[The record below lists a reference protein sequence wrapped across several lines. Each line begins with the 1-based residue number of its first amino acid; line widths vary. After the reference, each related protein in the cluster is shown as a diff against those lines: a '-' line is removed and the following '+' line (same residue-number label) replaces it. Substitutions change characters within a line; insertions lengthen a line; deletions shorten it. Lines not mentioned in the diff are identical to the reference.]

1 MLNSRTHHR
10 QRWGSSRAAYRHH
23 VTMIELETRLAAI
36 RRSKIAFW
44 AVGSTVGLSTGVIGS
59 AITSGFNAVAIGL
72 LTGIAVGL
80 VVAVVLFV
88 WPALRV
94 LWHWTAELATLT
106 TFLCSYLLLNRVMP
120 WWASLTL
127 LTAPFLLALAI
138 PPTRRVVMPWIW
150 CAISRHRLRVCFA
163 AFIASQQKGRT
174 PLILMARPI
183 PAGERVWIWLRPGL
197 ALADVEARLD
207 RLAAGC
213 WAAECRI
220 AGASRKYSALLRLDI
235 NRRDPLQGLIRSP
248 LPGSVPVTILKMQPL
263 PREERPSGLD
273 LPDTPEPAPAAS
285 NGRRAV
291 AATPAASDPVASD
304 LLSSR
309 DGDDLSDWI

>member
-1 MLNSRTHHR
+1 MLNSRTQHR
-10 QRWGSSRAAYRHH
+10 RGWGSSRAAYRHH

-44 AVGSTVGLSTGVIGS
+44 AVGSTVGLSTGVIAS
-59 AITSGFNAVAIGL
+59 AITSGFKAIAIGL
-72 LTGIAVGL
+72 ITGLAVGL
-80 VVAVVLFV
+80 VVAVLLFI
-88 WPALRV
+88 WPAIRV
-94 LWHWTAELATLT
+94 LWHWATELLTLATFLT
-106 TFLCSYLLLNRVMP
+106 GYLLLNRVMP
-120 WWASLTL
+120 WWAALTVL
-127 LTAPFLLALAI
+127 AAPVLLAFSI
-138 PPTRRVVMPWIW
+138 PRIRRHVMPWVW

-163 AFIASQQKGRT
+163 AFIATQQKGRT
-174 PLILMARPI
+174 PLILAARPI

-220 AGASRKYSALLRLDI
+220 APGSGKYSALLRLDI
-235 NRRDPLQGLIRSP
+235 NRRDPLQGVIRSP
-248 LPGSVPVTILKMQPL
+248 LPGSVPATILRAEPL
-263 PREERPSGLD
+263 PREDRPSGLD
-273 LPDTPEPAPAAS
+273 LPDTPEPTRAAS

-291 AATPAASDPVASD
+291 AATPTAPDPVASD
-304 LLSSR
+304 LLSAR